1 MRIVFFD
8 IDGTLAMGTKVPKSA
23 AEAID
28 RVRSCGDKVFIC
40 TGRARAYA
48 EKNFGR
54 YADGFVC
61 CNGRLAFSGD
71 EHLYEAPLSSE
82 QVVDIVGRLDAE
94 GAGYCFFE
102 EWAAHYGGDP
112 AYRPVAEGVLG
123 LGALG
128 EGVDPT
134 SLRAY
139 NFDVY
144 FADAEQRE
152 RIARALADIC
162 LLNPHGPHPSADMT
176 VLGVDKGDAV
186 RNVAA
191 ALGVEIEDTYAF
203 GDGIND
209 LCMLEA
215 AGHGVAMGNAMEE
228 VKAAAEFVTTDIDD
242 DGVARGLAHYGL
254 A

>member
-1 MRIVFFD
+1 MRVVFFD
-8 IDGTLAMGTKVPKSA
+8 IDGTLATGTQVPKSA
-23 AEAID
+23 VAAID
-28 RVRSCGDKVFIC
+28 RLRSNGDQVFIC

-48 EKNFGR
+48 QRNFGR

-71 EHLYEAPLSSE
+71 ARLYEAPLSSA
-82 QVVDIVGRLDAE
+82 QVAGIVDTLDALD
-94 GAGYCFFE
+94 AGYCFFE
-102 EWAAHYGGDP
+102 EWTAHYGGNP
-112 AYRPVAEGVLG
+112 AYRHIAEEVLG
-123 LGALG
+123 LGAL
-128 EGVDPT
+128 ENGVDPNGI
-134 SLRAY
+134 RAY

-144 FADAEQRE
+144 FADAEQRG
-152 RIARALADIC
+152 RIDEALADTC

-191 ALGVEIEDTYAF
+191 ALGVSIADTYAF

-209 LCMLEA
+209 ICMLQA
-215 AGHGVAMGNAMEE
+215 AGHGIAMGNAEE
-228 VKAAAEFVTTDIDD
+228 RTKAVAEFVTTAIDD
-242 DGVARGLAHYGL
+242 DGVANGLAHYGL

>member
-1 MRIVFFD
+1 MHIVFFD
-8 IDGTLAMGTKVPKSA
+8 IDGTLATGTNVPQSA
-23 AEAID
+23 ADAIA
-28 RVRSCGDKVFIC
+28 RLRQNGDLVFIC

-48 EKNFGR
+48 ERNFGD

-61 CNGRLAFSGD
+61 CNGRLAFRGD
-71 EHLYEAPLSSE
+71 EHLYEAPLSPD
-82 QVVDIVGRLDAE
+82 QVSGIVETLDALN
-94 GAGYCFFE
+94 AGYCFFE
-102 EWAAHYGGDP
+102 EWAAHYGGNP
-112 AYRPVAEGVLG
+112 AYRHIAEGVLG

-128 EGVDPT
+128 DGVDAHV
-134 SLRAY
+134 LHAY

-144 FADAEQRE
+144 FEDADHRT
-152 RIARALADIC
+152 RIAKVLASTC

-191 ALGVEIEDTYAF
+191 ALGVSIADTFAF

-215 AGHGVAMGNAMEE
+215 AGHGVAMGNGMDE
-228 VKAAAEFVTTDIDD
+228 VKAAAEFVTTNIDD
-242 DGVARGLAHYGL
+242 DGVANGLAHYGL

>member
-1 MRIVFFD
+1 MRIAFFD
-8 IDGTLAMGTKVPKSA
+8 IDGTLAIGTNVPTSA
-23 AEAID
+23 AAAIA
-28 RVRSCGDKVFIC
+28 RMRASGDKVFIC

-48 EKNFGR
+48 EKNFGS

-61 CNGRLAFSGD
+61 CNGRLAFSGNQ
-71 EHLYEAPLSSE
+71 HLYEAPLAAD
-82 QVVDIVGRLDAE
+82 QVADIVARLDALD
-94 GAGYCFFE
+94 AGYCFFE
-102 EWAAHYGGDP
+102 EWAAHYGGNP
-112 AYRPVAEGVLG
+112 AYRHVAEDVLG
-123 LGALG
+123 LGVLG
-128 EGVDPT
+128 DGVDPE

-144 FADAEQRE
+144 FADVAQRE
-152 RIARALADIC
+152 RIAQALATTC

-186 RNVAA
+186 RNVAE
-191 ALGVEIEDTYAF
+191 ALGVAIEDTYAF

-209 LCMLEA
+209 LCMLRA
-215 AGHGVAMGNAMEE
+215 AGHGVAMGNAMDE
-228 VKAAAEFVTTDIDD
+228 VKAVAEFVTSDIGD